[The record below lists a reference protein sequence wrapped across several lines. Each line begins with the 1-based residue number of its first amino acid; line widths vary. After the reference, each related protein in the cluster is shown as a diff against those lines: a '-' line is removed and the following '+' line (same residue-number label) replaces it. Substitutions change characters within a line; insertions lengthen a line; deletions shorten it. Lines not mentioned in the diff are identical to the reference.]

1 MSDPLTYANS
11 DEYVLVNP
19 NDPKVGHLIYDA
31 PMVDADT
38 KQFIRD
44 PETGKI
50 KVYRMVIWGTK
61 GLTQAQVEAL
71 ITEKN
76 ATMVTRVTNVENRLN
91 TVLDSDD
98 TDLDQLSEL
107 VTEIKANRSNIAL
120 LVSDKATKE
129 ELQSAVNTIN
139 ANIATVANKS
149 NAISVSN
156 TPSQSLENGS
166 GEIVPNTARLTNTVD
181 LQEIASKYIQDLENV
196 YANKDLDNVSAE
208 SIFNL
213 QNCDLSEQEITETLH
228 NNIFRGHNLLDYFN
242 SIDAIQ
248 TAVQNGDFSKIFIG
262 DYIPATITYSG
273 TNYTTNYRV
282 AGINT
287 FKNYGDTALTRNHLV
302 LIPDRLFD
310 AQMNTSNT
318 TSGGYVGSRM
328 YTTVLPALLASLAG
342 SSSTPFYGKIISHR
356 ELFTNAENNWAWYDN
371 SLCLL
376 SEMEAYGSRIFASDG
391 HSIGFYAQMPLFKL
405 NSDYISK
412 FNNQNIWLR
421 SVYGS
426 ANFCFAGGDGRAD
439 GGVASR
445 SLGVRPRFLF
455 G

>member
-44 PETGKI
+44 SVTGKI

-76 ATMVTRVTNVENRLN
+76 ATMVTKVTNIENRLN

-120 LVSDKATKE
+120 LVSNKATKE

-166 GEIVPNTARLTNTVD
+166 GEIVPNTAKLNTVD
-181 LQEIASKYIQDLENV
+181 LSEIRNNYLTDLRSAFINVVLDKVYPVGSIYISVNNTSPSTLFGGTWERIQEKFLLSAGNTHTAGTTGGEFTHTLTTAEMPVHNHDATTANGGNHNHSASTGGAGAHNHTVWDAYSTD
-196 YANKDLDNVSAE
+196 VSHTWAGG
-208 SIFNL
+208 S
-213 QNCDLSEQEITETLH
+213 S
-228 NNIFRGHNLLDYFN
+228 G
-242 SIDAIQ
+242 
-248 TAVQNGDFSKIFIG
+248 
-262 DYIPATITYSG
+262 ATINANSSG
-273 TNYTTNYRV
+273 TTRTTSTNS
-282 AGINT
+282 
-287 FKNYGDTALTRNHLV
+287 NHSHTV
-302 LIPDRLFD
+302 TVNNGGTHNHSTTI
-310 AQMNTSNT
+310 SNT
-318 TSGGYVGSRM
+318 GSGNAHNITPPY
-328 YTTVLPALLASLAG
+328 LA
-342 SSSTPFYGKIISHR
+342 
-356 ELFTNAENNWAWYDN
+356 
-371 SLCLL
+371 
-376 SEMEAYGSRIFASDG
+376 
-391 HSIGFYAQMPLFKL
+391 
-405 NSDYISK
+405 
-412 FNNQNIWLR
+412 
-421 SVYGS
+421 VYMWKRT
-426 ANFCFAGGDGRAD
+426 A
-439 GGVASR
+439 
-445 SLGVRPRFLF
+445 
-455 G
+455 

>member
-149 NAISVSN
+149 NAISVTN
-156 TPSQSLENGS
+156 TPSQSLEDGS
-166 GEIVPNTARLTNTVD
+166 GEIVPNTPKLTSTVY
-181 LQEIASKYIQDLENV
+181 LQEIASKYIQDLKNV
-196 YANKDLDNVSAE
+196 YANKDLDNVSVD

-213 QNCDLSEQEITETLH
+213 QNCNVVNQEITETLH

-310 AQMNTSNT
+310 TQMNTSDT
-318 TSGGYVGSRM
+318 TSGGYVGSGM
-328 YTTVLPALLASLAG
+328 YTTVLPALLNALAG

-356 ELFTNAENNWAWYDN
+356 ELFQNGDFTWAWYDN

-376 SEMEAYGSRIFASDG
+376 SEMEAYGSHIFGTNGISQ
-391 HSIGFYAQMPLFKL
+391 GFYAQMPLFRL
-405 NSDYISK
+405 NPDYISK
-412 FNNQNIWLR
+412 FNRHIIWLR
-421 SVYGS
+421 SDDGS
-426 ANFCFAGGDGRAD
+426 TDFC
-439 GGVASR
+439 VASYAGLATSYHA
-445 SLGVRPRFLF
+445 SLSYGVRPRFLF

>member
-76 ATMVTRVTNVENRLN
+76 ATMVTKVTNIENRLN

-166 GEIVPNTARLTNTVD
+166 GEIVPNTPKLTSTVD
-181 LQEIASKYIQDLENV
+181 LQEIASKYIQDLKIV
-196 YANKDLDNVSAE
+196 DKIYPVG
-208 SIFNL
+208 SI
-213 QNCDLSEQEITETLH
+213 
-228 NNIFRGHNLLDYFN
+228 
-242 SIDAIQ
+242 
-248 TAVQNGDFSKIFIG
+248 
-262 DYIPATITYSG
+262 YISV
-273 TNYTTNYRV
+273 N
-282 AGINT
+282 
-287 FKNYGDTALTRNHLV
+287 
-302 LIPDRLFD
+302 
-310 AQMNTSNT
+310 NTSP
-318 TSGGYVGSRM
+318 SILFGGEWEQIQEK
-328 YTTVLPALLASLAG
+328 
-342 SSSTPFYGKIISHR
+342 F
-356 ELFTNAENNWAWYDN
+356 
-371 SLCLL
+371 LL
-376 SEMEAYGSRIFASDG
+376 SAGNTHQAGTTGGEFTHTLTIDEMPAHNHTATT
-391 HSIGFYAQMPLFKL
+391 
-405 NSDYISK
+405 
-412 FNNQNIWLR
+412 
-421 SVYGS
+421 
-426 ANFCFAGGDGRAD
+426 AD
-439 GGVASR
+439 GGNHNHSATSSDAGSHNHTVVDISHNNQSEHVESGIAPINVNAGERQSTR
-445 SLGVRPRFLF
+445 TTSTVGDHSHNIKVKYNGTHSHSTTIGNTGSGTAMNITPPYLSVYMWQRTA
-455 G
+455 